1 MKNLISLAGAL
12 LLLAI
17 LQMFGLFSK
26 YSLSHPFWEMRAT
39 LVGGGIGVVLSL
51 ILLYAFA
58 RWRPVFPMLTMLVS
72 VLFVI
77 CISVTWYFARVFI
90 NSEVFEPLAGKI
102 WFFGFHGLVALFVP
116 LVTVTIRK
124 LLPSAKA

>member
-26 YSLSHPFWEMRAT
+26 YSLSHPFWEMKAT
-39 LVGGGIGVVLSL
+39 ITGAGIGVVISL
-51 ILLYAFA
+51 ILLYASA
-58 RWRPVFPMLTMLVS
+58 RWRSIFPMLTTLVS
-72 VLFVI
+72 VLLVI
-77 CISVTWYFARVFI
+77 CIAVTWYFARVFI

-116 LVTVTIRK
+116 LVTVAIRK
-124 LLPSAKA
+124 FLPHS